1 MPNYEFQCQK
11 CKRAF
16 TLKRPMSEAGDPA
29 VCPDD
34 DSPAQRLFSAGAV
47 QRSGF
52 RERHAVRLDTAS
64 AGSGASSGGGAS
76 FDKEAAL
83 EAGQIAD
90 GRADKAGVPRA
101 PGHGD

>member
-11 CKRAF
+11 CSRTF
-16 TLKRPMSEAGDPA
+16 TLKRPMSEAGDAA

-34 DSPAQRLFSAGAV
+34 ASPAQRLFSAGAV

-52 RERHAVRLDTAS
+52 RDRHAVRLDTAS
-64 AGSGASSGGGAS
+64 SGSGAS

-83 EAGQIAD
+83 EAGKIAD